1 MKHFL
6 LFHFSTRILSA
17 LALLIPLSTT
27 SVFASNELGKFLGAM
42 DSEHPSWFKDSFLD
56 FEEDIAEA
64 ATQEKR
70 LVLYFWQTGCP
81 YCNAL
86 IEHNFSQRDIVE
98 TMNTHYDVVAINIWG
113 DREIIQVGGQ
123 TFTEKTLAAA
133 LNVNFTPT
141 LLFFNE
147 SRDIALR
154 LNGYYPPKEL
164 RAALDWAKKS
174 GDSDKTFPEYLA
186 NLQGSPDNAQ
196 INRQEFFESDL
207 LDISDQAGEPFA
219 IYFEQ
224 SNCRQCDILHQKVLT
239 QSLVQNQAKQIK
251 SFQFD
256 MWSNTP
262 VTTVDG
268 RQITVRE
275 FAQDLNVQFS
285 PTVIFFDSTGKE
297 VMRMDG
303 AFKTFHTYGIFR
315 YVNEI
320 AYLEEP
326 NFQRYLG
333 ALAEQLREKGYDVD
347 IWSYDLAVSQD
358 NKAITLD

>member
-1 MKHFL
+1 MKSFL
-6 LFHFSTRILSA
+6 FSRSSARILSA
-17 LALLIPLSTT
+17 LALLIPLSTA
-27 SVFASNELGKFLGAM
+27 SVFASNEIGKFLGAM
-42 DSEHPSWFKDSFLD
+42 ESEHPSWFKDSFLD
-56 FEEDIAEA
+56 FEDDIAEA

-154 LNGYYPPKEL
+154 LNGYYPPEEL
-164 RAALDWAKKS
+164 RAALDWAKKNS
-174 GDSDKTFPEYLA
+174 ASDKTFPEYLA
-186 NLQGSPDNAQ
+186 NLQGSPNDTQ
-196 INRQEFFESDL
+196 MNRQEFFESDG
-207 LDISDQAGEPFA
+207 LDVSNQVGEPFA

-224 SNCRQCDILHQKVLT
+224 SDCRQCDILHQKVLT
-239 QSLVQNQAKQIK
+239 QSLARNQARQIK
-251 SFQFD
+251 SFQLD

-262 VTTVDG
+262 VTTVEG

-275 FAQDLNVQFS
+275 FARDLNVQFA
-285 PTVIFFDSTGKE
+285 PTVIFFDSSGKE

-315 YVNEI
+315 YVNEM
-320 AYLEEP
+320 AYTEEP

-333 ALAEQLREKGYDVD
+333 VLAEGFREKGFDVD
-347 IWSYDLAVSQD
+347 IWSYDLAVSQN

>member
-1 MKHFL
+1 M
-6 LFHFSTRILSA
+6 
-17 LALLIPLSTT
+17 PLSTT
-27 SVFASNELGKFLGAM
+27 SVFASSELGKFLGAM
-42 DSEHPSWFKDSFLD
+42 ESEHPSWFKDSFLD

-154 LNGYYPPKEL
+154 LNGYYPPTEL

-174 GDSDKTFPEYLA
+174 SNSDKTFPEYLA
-186 NLQGSPDNAQ
+186 NLQGLPDNAQ

-224 SNCRQCDILHQKVLT
+224 SNCRQEICLIHLRQRQKWLTVVSEARALTIFERWSGTIKNDSFFVLPVSDCYWEIRDFLFPGLG
-239 QSLVQNQAKQIK
+239 SL
-251 SFQFD
+251 D
-256 MWSNTP
+256 MS
-262 VTTVDG
+262 
-268 RQITVRE
+268 
-275 FAQDLNVQFS
+275 
-285 PTVIFFDSTGKE
+285 
-297 VMRMDG
+297 
-303 AFKTFHTYGIFR
+303 
-315 YVNEI
+315 
-320 AYLEEP
+320 
-326 NFQRYLG
+326 
-333 ALAEQLREKGYDVD
+333 
-347 IWSYDLAVSQD
+347 
-358 NKAITLD
+358 